1 MEKLLISI
9 TLKYSYF
16 KLVSNYTIYEFS
28 KWTHDF
34 VKAIKQTWFFV
45 GFVTKKAKRAWW
57 GVVER
62 KWHNEIVFLQ
72 VFIYVFC
79 DVFKAIGVY
88 VCVCIKITFCGSF
101 SKQELCVVLSWDLGC
116 KREGLQEEKGVI
128 LFWVLNVGP
137 LYGSPLTIAQS
148 STWEDNN
155 KAKDMVTWRMS
166 LKQPKINQ
174 EIHVYSL

>member
-1 MEKLLISI
+1 
-9 TLKYSYF
+9 
-16 KLVSNYTIYEFS
+16 
-28 KWTHDF
+28 
-34 VKAIKQTWFFV
+34 
-45 GFVTKKAKRAWW
+45 
-57 GVVER
+57 VVER

-128 LFWVLNVGP
+128 LF
-137 LYGSPLTIAQS
+137 
-148 STWEDNN
+148 
-155 KAKDMVTWRMS
+155 
-166 LKQPKINQ
+166 
-174 EIHVYSL
+174 